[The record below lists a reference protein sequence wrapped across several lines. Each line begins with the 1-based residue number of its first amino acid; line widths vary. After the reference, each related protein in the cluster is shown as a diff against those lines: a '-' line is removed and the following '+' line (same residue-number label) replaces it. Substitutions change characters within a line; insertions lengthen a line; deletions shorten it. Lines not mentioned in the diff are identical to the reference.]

1 MNCEILMSI
10 KQITQ
15 KSDLRVQKGRYL
27 KKILLIKSPN
37 SLVLFYGVSV
47 SITVATGLPV
57 KASK

>member
-1 MNCEILMSI
+1 MSI

-47 SITVATGLPV
+47 SITVATGLLV
-57 KASK
+57 KASE